1 MPDPSSS
8 TVGDLVAAFLDA
20 CGVRTAFGVISIH
33 NMPVLDAFARGN
45 RMRFVPARGEA
56 GALNMADAFARV
68 SGGLGV
74 GVTSTGVAAGNAA
87 GSLVE
92 AWTAGSPVLHL
103 TGQIE
108 RGWLD
113 RGWGYIHEAP
123 DQPTM
128 LKGVSK
134 AFFRIGAPEEAL
146 DVLHEA
152 VRTARTPPAGPVS
165 VEIPI
170 DVQGAAVEVPA
181 SLAAPKTTRTRPAPA
196 DLDAL
201 AEAVAGARR
210 PILWLGGGAR
220 GAESAALRL
229 ADMGV
234 GIVTSTN
241 GRGVVPET
249 HPMTLGAFNAAPPV
263 EAFYGTCD
271 LMAVVGSRLRGNET
285 LKWKLGLPE
294 RRWRVDCDPSMDGRG
309 YASARFVRGDA
320 VAALGGLADRLT
332 GRLRPDPAFAGDLAA
347 ARQAAEEVL
356 RAGLGENWSAV
367 LDAVKA
373 HFPADA
379 PWVRDITLS
388 NSIWG
393 NRAVPLTGSRQ
404 GVHSLGGAIGQ
415 GLPMAVGAALA
426 EPGRRTVALVGD
438 GGFALSLGEL
448 ATAAQERAPV
458 TILLMNDGGY
468 GVIRNIQDAH
478 YGGRRHYADLLTP
491 DFAALCAS
499 MGVRHRKVASVE
511 AFRQALPG
519 GLKGA
524 GPAVLEVDMAGIG
537 PFARPFAG
545 PPVREKGMREKRV
558 REKNGSAAP

>member
-1 MPDPSSS
+1 MPDAPS

-128 LKGVSK
+128 LRGVSK
-134 AFFRIGAPEEAL
+134 AFFRVGAPEETL
-146 DVLHEA
+146 DVLREA

-170 DVQGAAVEVPA
+170 DVQSAPVEIPG
-181 SLAAPKTTRTRPAPA
+181 SLAAPRIARTRPAPA

-210 PILWLGGGAR
+210 PVLWLGGGAR
-220 GAESAALRL
+220 GADSAALRL

-263 EAFYGTCD
+263 EDFYGTCD
-271 LMAVVGSRLRGNET
+271 LLAVVGSRLRGNET
-285 LKWKLGLPE
+285 LKWNLGLPE
-294 RRWRVDCDPSMDGRG
+294 QRWRVDCDPSMDGRG
-309 YASARFVRGDA
+309 YTTARFVQGDA

-332 GRLRPDPAFAGDLAA
+332 GRLRIDPAFAPDLGA
-347 ARQAAEEVL
+347 ARQAAEAGL
-356 RAGLGENWSAV
+356 RANLGEGWSAV

-373 HFPADA
+373 HFPAGS

-438 GGFALSLGEL
+438 GGFALNVGEL
-448 ATAAQERAPV
+448 ATAAQEKAPV

-468 GVIRNIQDAH
+468 GVIRNIQDAR

-499 MGVRHRKVASVE
+499 MGVRHLKAGSVE
-511 AFRQALPG
+511 AFRQALPKALEG
-519 GLKGA
+519 D

-545 PPVREKGMREKRV
+545 PPVREKEGREK
-558 REKNGSAAP
+558 KGSAAP

>member
-1 MPDPSSS
+1 MPDAPA

-33 NMPVLDAFARGN
+33 NMPILDAFARDG

-92 AWTAGSPVLHL
+92 ALTAGSPVLHL

-128 LKGVSK
+128 LRGVSK
-134 AFFRIGAPEEAL
+134 AFFRVGAPEEAL
-146 DVLHEA
+146 GVLREA
-152 VRTARTPPAGPVS
+152 AKTALTPPCGPVS

-170 DVQGAAVEVPA
+170 DVQAAAVEIPETLAPA
-181 SLAAPKTTRTRPAPA
+181 KFVRARPAPA

-210 PILWLGGGAR
+210 PVLWLGGGAR
-220 GAESAALRL
+220 GADSAALRL

-249 HPMTLGAFNAAPPV
+249 HPITLGAFNAAPPV
-263 EAFYGTCD
+263 EAFYGSCD

-285 LKWKLGLPE
+285 LKWKLGLPDN
-294 RRWRVDCDPSMDGRG
+294 RWRVDCDPSMDGRG
-309 YASARFVRGDA
+309 YTAAHFVRGDA

-332 GRLRPDPAFAGDLAA
+332 GRLRIDPAFADDLAA
-347 ARQAAEEVL
+347 ARQAAEAGL
-356 RAGLGENWSAV
+356 RANLGEAWSAV
-367 LDAVKA
+367 LDTVKA
-373 HFPADA
+373 HFPAGS

-415 GLPMAVGAALA
+415 GLPMAVGAAIA

-438 GGFALSLGEL
+438 GGFALNIGEL
-448 ATAAQERAPV
+448 ATLAQERVPV

-499 MGVRHRKVASVE
+499 MGVRHLKAASVE
-511 AFRQALPG
+511 AFSQTLPKALESG
-519 GLKGA
+519 

-537 PFARPFAG
+537 RFARPFAG
-545 PPVREKGMREKRV
+545 PPVRDAEKGGK
-558 REKNGSAAP
+558 P

>member
-1 MPDPSSS
+1 MPDAPS

-56 GALNMADAFARV
+56 GALNMADGFARV

-92 AWTAGSPVLHL
+92 ARTAGSPVLHL

-128 LKGVSK
+128 LRGVSK
-134 AFFRIGAPEEAL
+134 VFFRVGAPEEAL
-146 DVLHEA
+146 AILREA
-152 VRTARTPPAGPVS
+152 VRAALTPPAGPVS

-170 DVQGAAVEVPA
+170 DVQSAAVGIPETLAPA
-181 SLAAPKTTRTRPAPA
+181 RIVRTRSAPA

-210 PILWLGGGAR
+210 PVLWLGGGAR

-241 GRGVVPET
+241 GRGVVPES

-263 EAFYGTCD
+263 EEFYGTCD
-271 LMAVVGSRLRGNET
+271 LLVVAGSRLRGNET
-285 LKWKLGLPE
+285 LKWTLGLPE

-309 YASARFVRGDA
+309 YTTARFVQGDA
-320 VAALGGLADRLT
+320 VAALGELADRLT
-332 GRLRPDPAFAGDLAA
+332 GRLRIDPAFAADLGAV
-347 ARQAAEEVL
+347 RQAAEAGL
-356 RAGLGENWSAV
+356 RASLGENWSAV

-373 HFPADA
+373 HFPVGS

-438 GGFALSLGEL
+438 GGFALNLGEL
-448 ATAAQERAPV
+448 ATAAQEKAPV
-458 TILLMNDGGY
+458 TVLLMNDGGY
-468 GVIRNIQDAH
+468 GVIRNIQDAR

-491 DFAALCAS
+491 DFAALCTS
-499 MGVRHRKVASVE
+499 MGVRHLKAASVE
-511 AFRQALPG
+511 AFRQVLPKALEG
-519 GLKGA
+519 D
-524 GPAVLEVDMAGIG
+524 GPAVLEIDMAGIG
-537 PFARPFAG
+537 PFALPFAG
-545 PPVREKGMREKRV
+545 PPVREKKV
-558 REKNGSAAP
+558 REKGSGGKP

>member
-1 MPDPSSS
+1 MRDASS

-33 NMPVLDAFARGN
+33 NMPILDAFARGN

-134 AFFRIGAPEEAL
+134 AFFRVHAPEETL
-146 DVLHEA
+146 DVLREA

-170 DVQGAAVEVPA
+170 DVQSATVDVPE
-181 SLAAPKTTRTRPAPA
+181 SLAAPRTTRTRPAPA

-201 AEAVAGARR
+201 ADAVAGARR
-210 PILWLGGGAR
+210 PVLWLGGGAR
-220 GAESAALRL
+220 GADSAALRL

-249 HPMTLGAFNAAPPV
+249 HPLTLGAFNAAPPV

-285 LKWKLGLPE
+285 LKWTLGLPE
-294 RRWRVDCDPSMDGRG
+294 HRWRVDCDPSMDGRG
-309 YASARFVRGDA
+309 YASERFILGDA

-347 ARQAAEEVL
+347 ARQAAEEGL

-373 HFPADA
+373 HVPAGA

-426 EPGRRTVALVGD
+426 EPGRRTVALIGD

-491 DFAALCAS
+491 DFAALCAG
-499 MGVRHRKVASVE
+499 MGVRHRKAASVE
-511 AFRQALPG
+511 AFRQALPPA
-519 GLKGA
+519 LTA
-524 GPAVLEVDMAGIG
+524 DGPAVLEVDMNGIG

-545 PPVREKGMREKRV
+545 PPVREKRV
-558 REKNGSAAP
+558 REKERSVAP

>member
-1 MPDPSSS
+1 LPEPTT
-8 TVGDLVAAFLDA
+8 TVGDLVAAWLDA
-20 CGVRTAFGVISIH
+20 CGVSTSFGVISIH
-33 NMPVLDAFARGN
+33 NMPILDAFARGN

-74 GVTSTGVAAGNAA
+74 GITSTGVAAGNAA

-92 AWTAGSPVLHL
+92 ALTAGSPVLHL

-108 RGWLD
+108 RDWLD

-134 AFFRIGAPEEAL
+134 AFFRISAPEEAL
-146 DVLHEA
+146 GVLQKA
-152 VRTARTPPAGPVS
+152 TQIALTPPTGPVS

-170 DVQGAAVEVPA
+170 DVQGAAVTVPEA
-181 SLAAPKTTRTRPAPA
+181 LRPPPVPRLAPSPGDMDGLA
-196 DLDAL
+196 D
-201 AEAVAGARR
+201 AVAAARR

-229 ADMGV
+229 ADMGI

-241 GRGVVPET
+241 GRGVVPESHT
-249 HPMTLGAFNAAPPV
+249 MTLGAFNMPPPV
-263 EAFYGTCD
+263 EAFYETCD
-271 LMAVVGSRLRGNET
+271 LMVVVGSRLRGNET
-285 LKWKLGLPE
+285 LKWKLGLPS
-294 RRWRVDCDPSMDGRG
+294 RRIRVDCDPAMDGRG
-309 YASARFVRGDA
+309 YGSDRFILGDA
-320 VAALGGLADRLT
+320 VATLHGLADRLT
-332 GRLRPDPAFAGDLAA
+332 GRLKIDTAFTGDLQA
-347 ARQAAEEVL
+347 ARGAAEEAL
-356 RAGLGENWSAV
+356 RNNLGAAWSAV
-367 LDAVKA
+367 LDAVRA
-373 HFPADA
+373 HFPPTA

-393 NRAVPLTGSRQ
+393 NRAVPLNGSRQ

-415 GLPMAVGAALA
+415 GMPMAIGASLVD
-426 EPGRRTVALVGD
+426 PQRRTVALVGD
-438 GGFALSLGEL
+438 GGFALNVGEL
-448 ATAAQERAPV
+448 ATAAQEKAPL

-478 YGGRRHYADLLTP
+478 FEGRRQYSDLLTP
-491 DFAALCAS
+491 DFAALCTG
-499 MGVRHRKVASVE
+499 MGVRHLQADSVE
-511 AFRQALPG
+511 SFAALLPEALSG
-519 GLKGA
+519 D
-524 GPAVLEVDMAGIG
+524 GPTVLETDMTAIG

-545 PPVREKGMREKRV
+545 PPVRK
-558 REKNGSAAP
+558 